1 MKYLL
6 LIMYIILFI
15 TSCITFPC
23 ILMIFSLIIC
33 GIYVF
38 EKFNEKEDKDD

>member
-15 TSCITFPC
+15 TSCISFPC
-23 ILMIFSLIIC
+23 IWIIFCLIIC

>member
-15 TSCITFPC
+15 TSCIRFPC
-23 ILMIFSLIIC
+23 ILMIFSLIIF

-38 EKFNEKEDKDD
+38 EKFNEKDKKDE